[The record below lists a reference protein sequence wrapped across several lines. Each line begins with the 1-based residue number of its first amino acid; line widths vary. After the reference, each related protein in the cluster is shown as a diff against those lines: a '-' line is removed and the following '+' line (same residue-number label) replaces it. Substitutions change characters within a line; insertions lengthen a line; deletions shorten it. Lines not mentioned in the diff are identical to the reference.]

1 MRGFVA
7 RLMHDR
13 SAATAIEYGLIAAL
27 VCVGAMAALLGFSNS
42 ASAMYGFVSDEA
54 NTTINEARANGGL

>member
-1 MRGFVA
+1 MRGFIF

-27 VCVGAMAALLGFSNS
+27 VCVGAMAALLGFGSS
-42 ASAMYGFVSDEA
+42 ASAMYAFISDQA
-54 NTTINEARANGGL
+54 NNSINDARANGGL

>member
-1 MRGFVA
+1 MRGFIS

-27 VCVGAMAALLGFSNS
+27 VCVGAMAALLGFGNS
-42 ASAMYGFVSDEA
+42 AAAMYAFVSDQSNGA
-54 NTTINEARANGGL
+54 INDARASGGL